1 MCIRDS
7 ASIMQLM
14 REYLPSN
21 SLSEN
26 IYPTVRP
33 IAIISKEINETLRIV
48 KTSEYMAYFFALGK
62 FFRPFEFM
70 LCVQIV
76 IKVQETV

>member
-1 MCIRDS
+1 
-7 ASIMQLM
+7 M
-14 REYLPSN
+14 RP
-21 SLSEN
+21 
-26 IYPTVRP
+26 
-33 IAIISKEINETLRIV
+33 IISKEMASVNETLRTV
-48 KTSEYMAYFFALGK
+48 KTNEYVAYFFALGK